1 MYNKPELEVI
11 QNLTKLVES
20 QDEEIAKKN
29 RTINLLKKDSECRNN
44 IDNID
49 KICTEN
55 DEAKNQLERKNYES
69 TILKKELARKVKEN
83 MYNKEEIAKKG

>member
-1 MYNKPELEVI
+1 M
-11 QNLTKLVES
+11 
-20 QDEEIAKKN
+20 
-29 RTINLLKKDSECRNN
+29 INLLKKDSECKKT

-83 MYNKEEIAKKG
+83 MYNKEEIAKKSTIIENQAVIIAMKDKKIADLGSVLT